1 MKADRLLS
9 ALLLLQ
15 SRGRVTGREM
25 AERLEV
31 SGRTVHRDME
41 ALGAAGVPVYALRG
55 SRGGWQLDE
64 DWRTQV
70 PGLDEAEL
78 RALLMAQPRL
88 LGDARLAA
96 AAERALGKLM
106 ASLPVS
112 MRAQANSIRQRLH
125 IDTTGW
131 RGLTETVDALP
142 VVQEAV
148 ARDRKLT
155 FHYRKPDG
163 ERSERTVDPLGL
175 VAKGSAWYLVANTS
189 DGFRTFRVSRID
201 QAVLLATASERP
213 AGFDLAAHWKT
224 STQQLRET
232 RRRYVATLRVE
243 ARAAERL
250 AMWRCTAP
258 KSHEPRPAIEG
269 WVTREVEFDDEDQAS
284 FVALGFGPRAQVL
297 GPKSLR
303 ERVHADIRAAFAAL
317 ALSGEEDRASGPAVI
332 SGADAPSDPSR
343 EQTPRGALRHD
354 GRVRPASRGTTSPRP
369 SRSAGLPRRG

>member
-78 RALLMAQPRL
+78 RALLMAQPRV
-88 LGDARLAA
+88 LGDPRLAA

-112 MRAQANSIRQRLH
+112 MRAQANAIRQRLH
-125 IDTTGW
+125 VDTTGW

-142 VVQEAV
+142 IVQEAV
-148 ARDRKLT
+148 ARDRKLSFT
-155 FHYRKPDG
+155 YRKPDG
-163 ERSERTVDPLGL
+163 ELTERTVDPLGL
-175 VAKGSAWYLVANTS
+175 VAKGSAWYLVANTR
-189 DGFRTFRVSRID
+189 DGFRTFRVSRISK
-201 QAVLLATASERP
+201 ATFLDTLITRP
-213 AGFDLAAHWKT
+213 AGFDLATHWKS
-224 STQQLRET
+224 STEQLRDG
-232 RRRYVATLRVE
+232 RKRYRATFHVE
-243 ARAAERL
+243 RKAAEKL
-250 AMWRCTAP
+250 VMWRCTSAKAP
-258 KSHEPRPAIEG
+258 NATEDKDG
-269 WVTREVEFDDEDQAS
+269 WVVREVEFDDEEQAC
-284 FVALGFGPRAQVL
+284 FIALGFGPRAEVL
-297 GPKSLR
+297 S
-303 ERVHADIRAAFAAL
+303 
-317 ALSGEEDRASGPAVI
+317 PAVLRDRVALDI
-332 SGADAPSDPSR
+332 ATMSR
-343 EQTPRGALRHD
+343 PP
-354 GRVRPASRGTTSPRP
+354 V
-369 SRSAGLPRRG
+369 LPRRLARARRAA